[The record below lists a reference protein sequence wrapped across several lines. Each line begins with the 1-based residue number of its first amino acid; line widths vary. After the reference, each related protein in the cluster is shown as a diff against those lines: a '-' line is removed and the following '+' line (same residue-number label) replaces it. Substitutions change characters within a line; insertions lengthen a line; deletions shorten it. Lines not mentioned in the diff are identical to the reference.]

1 MKYMKK
7 FNNGA
12 NRLGNLFNKNKLFL
26 KLLTDF
32 SILKILYGIFDDDMK
47 IGALDMREPLK
58 GQGLQ
63 EFHIDWLP
71 KKRLDE
77 PTQNVVC
84 FIFLDDTNKDNGSM
98 RLVPKTHKKIGWIND
113 YQKDKSSHPNEIS
126 VDVKAGSIILM
137 DGNLWHSGTDN
148 LLGKRRRVLYMDI
161 RRRSIPQ
168 LLNQRIYLNEK
179 IQNSLS
185 SHQKFLLGV
194 GPDDEISEERAFGVG
209 DYYRK
214 NFDSDPVSETHK

>member
-1 MKYMKK
+1 
-7 FNNGA
+7 
-12 NRLGNLFNKNKLFL
+12 
-26 KLLTDF
+26 
-32 SILKILYGIFDDDMK
+32 
-47 IGALDMREPLK
+47 
-58 GQGLQ
+58 
-63 EFHIDWLP
+63 
-71 KKRLDE
+71 
-77 PTQNVVC
+77 
-84 FIFLDDTNKDNGSM
+84 
-98 RLVPKTHKKIGWIND
+98 
-113 YQKDKSSHPNEIS
+113 
-126 VDVKAGSIILM
+126 
-137 DGNLWHSGTDN
+137 
-148 LLGKRRRVLYMDI
+148 MDI